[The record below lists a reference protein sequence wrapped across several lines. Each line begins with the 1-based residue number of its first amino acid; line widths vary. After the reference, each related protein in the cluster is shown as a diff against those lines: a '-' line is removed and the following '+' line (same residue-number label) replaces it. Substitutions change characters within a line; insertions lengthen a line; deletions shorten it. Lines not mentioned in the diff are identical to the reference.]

1 MQINNVTITDIDQIY
16 SFYRIASDYQKA
28 KEKVIVWP
36 DFNRNMVETEIA
48 EHRQFKMLMN
58 NEVVCIW
65 AITFNDE
72 QIWEERN
79 RDSAI
84 YIHRIA
90 TNPDFRGR
98 NFVSKIVDWA
108 KEYAKEKGI
117 QFDIVVNIQGDEPFI
132 DPNLI
137 EELVHSFDDDQVSMV
152 SAMSKIENIKD
163 LQDPNVVKVVVDTQN
178 NAIYFSRAPIP
189 FPRDHQEIIRSNEEL
204 KKHNFFRHIGIYGY
218 RKDFLAKYIE
228 MDQTNLEKLE
238 KLEQLRV
245 IENGFKIKMIEAATS
260 LTGIDT
266 QEDYEEA
273 LKKY

>member
-1 MQINNVTITDIDQIY
+1 M
-16 SFYRIASDYQKA
+16 K
-28 KEKVIVWP
+28 KVIVIP
-36 DFNRNMVETEIA
+36 ARLDSSRLPKKVLLDLKGKTVIQRVYEQCLKVKNIDGVYIATDSTEIEGVCRSFTDHIILTKSSHQSGTDRIGEA
-48 EHRQFKMLMN
+48 
-58 NEVVCIW
+58 VVGIDCDI
-65 AITFNDE
+65 
-72 QIWEERN
+72 
-79 RDSAI
+79 
-84 YIHRIA
+84 
-90 TNPDFRGR
+90 
-98 NFVSKIVDWA
+98 IVN
-108 KEYAKEKGI
+108 
-117 QFDIVVNIQGDEPFI
+117 VQGDEPFI

-137 EELVHSFDDDQVSMV
+137 EELVHSFDDDQVSMA

-189 FPRDHQEIIRSNEEL
+189 FPRDHQEIIQLNEQL

-218 RKDFLAKYIE
+218 QKDFLAKYIK

-245 IENGFKIKMIEAATS
+245 IENGFKIKMIEAASS
-260 LTGIDT
+260 LIGIDT

>member
-1 MQINNVTITDIDQIY
+1 M
-16 SFYRIASDYQKA
+16 K
-28 KEKVIVWP
+28 KVIVIP
-36 DFNRNMVETEIA
+36 ARLDSSRLPKKVLLDLKGKTVIQ
-48 EHRQFKMLMN
+48 R
-58 NEVVCIW
+58 VY
-65 AITFNDE
+65 E
-72 QIWEERN
+72 QCLKVKNI
-79 RDSAI
+79 DGV
-84 YIHRIA
+84 YIA
-90 TNPDFRGR
+90 TDSLEIEGVCRSFTNHIILTKSTHQSGTDRIGEA
-98 NFVSKIVDWA
+98 VA
-108 KEYAKEKGI
+108 GI
-117 QFDIVVNIQGDEPFI
+117 DCDVVVNVQGDEPFI

-137 EELVHSFDDDQVSMV
+137 EELVHSFDDDQVSMA

-218 RKDFLAKYIE
+218 KKDFLAKYIE

-245 IENGFKIKMIEAATS
+245 IENGFKIKMIEVATS

-266 QEDYEEA
+266 LEDYEEA

>member
-1 MQINNVTITDIDQIY
+1 M
-16 SFYRIASDYQKA
+16 K
-28 KEKVIVWP
+28 KVIVIP
-36 DFNRNMVETEIA
+36 ARLDSSRLPKKILLDLKGKTVIQ
-48 EHRQFKMLMN
+48 R
-58 NEVVCIW
+58 VY
-65 AITFNDE
+65 E
-72 QIWEERN
+72 QCLRVKNI
-79 RDSAI
+79 DGV
-84 YIHRIA
+84 YIA
-90 TNPDFRGR
+90 TDSPDIEEVCRSFTNHIILTKNTHQSGTDRIGEA
-98 NFVSKIVDWA
+98 VA
-108 KEYAKEKGI
+108 GI
-117 QFDIVVNIQGDEPFI
+117 DCDVVVNVQGDEPFI

-137 EELVHSFDDDQVSMV
+137 EELVHSFDDDQVSMA

-189 FPRDHQEIIRSNEEL
+189 FPRDHQEIIHSKEEL

-260 LTGIDT
+260 LVGIDT

>member
-1 MQINNVTITDIDQIY
+1 M
-16 SFYRIASDYQKA
+16 K
-28 KEKVIVWP
+28 KVIVIP
-36 DFNRNMVETEIA
+36 ARLDSSRLPKKVLLDLKGKTVIQ
-48 EHRQFKMLMN
+48 R
-58 NEVVCIW
+58 VY
-65 AITFNDE
+65 E
-72 QIWEERN
+72 QCLRVKNI
-79 RDSAI
+79 DGV
-84 YIHRIA
+84 YIA
-90 TNPDFRGR
+90 TDSSEIEEVCRSFTNHIIFTKSTHQSGTDRIGEA
-98 NFVSKIVDWA
+98 VA
-108 KEYAKEKGI
+108 GI
-117 QFDIVVNIQGDEPFI
+117 DCDVVLNVQGDEPFI

-137 EELVHSFDDDQVSMV
+137 EELVHSFDDDQVSMA

-189 FPRDHQEIIRSNEEL
+189 FPRDHQEIIHSNEEL
-204 KKHNFFRHIGIYGY
+204 KNHNFFRHIGIYGY

-266 QEDYEEA
+266 LEDYEEA

>member
-1 MQINNVTITDIDQIY
+1 M
-16 SFYRIASDYQKA
+16 K
-28 KEKVIVWP
+28 KVIVIP
-36 DFNRNMVETEIA
+36 ARLDSSRLPKKVLLDLKGKTVIQRVYEQCLKVKNIDGVYIATDSTEI
-48 EHRQFKMLMN
+48 EG
-58 NEVVCIW
+58 VCRSFTDHI
-65 AITFNDE
+65 ILTKSSHQSGTD
-72 QIWEERN
+72 
-79 RDSAI
+79 
-84 YIHRIA
+84 RIGEA
-90 TNPDFRGR
+90 
-98 NFVSKIVDWA
+98 VS
-108 KEYAKEKGI
+108 GI
-117 QFDIVVNIQGDEPFI
+117 DCDIVVNVQGDEPFI

-137 EELVHSFDDDQVSMV
+137 EELVHSFDHDQVSMA

-189 FPRDHQEIIRSNEEL
+189 FPRDHQEIIYSNEEL

-218 RKDFLAKYIE
+218 QKDFLAKYIK

-245 IENGFKIKMIEAATS
+245 IENGFKIKMIEAASS
-260 LTGIDT
+260 LIGIDT

>member
-1 MQINNVTITDIDQIY
+1 M
-16 SFYRIASDYQKA
+16 K
-28 KEKVIVWP
+28 KVIVIP
-36 DFNRNMVETEIA
+36 ARLDSSRLPKKVLLDLKGKTVIQ
-48 EHRQFKMLMN
+48 R
-58 NEVVCIW
+58 VY
-65 AITFNDE
+65 E
-72 QIWEERN
+72 QCLKVKNI
-79 RDSAI
+79 DGV
-84 YIHRIA
+84 YIA
-90 TNPDFRGR
+90 TDSSEIEEVCRSFTNHIIFTKSSHQSGTDRIGEA
-98 NFVSKIVDWA
+98 VA
-108 KEYAKEKGI
+108 GI
-117 QFDIVVNIQGDEPFI
+117 DCDVVVNVQGDEPFI

-137 EELVHSFDDDQVSMV
+137 EELVHSFEDVQVSMA

-189 FPRDHQEIIRSNEEL
+189 FPRDHQEIVHTNKEL

-228 MDQTNLEKLE
+228 LDQTNLEKLE

-245 IENGFKIKMIEAATS
+245 IENGFKIRMIEAATS
-260 LTGIDT
+260 LIGIDT

>member
-1 MQINNVTITDIDQIY
+1 M
-16 SFYRIASDYQKA
+16 K
-28 KEKVIVWP
+28 KVIVIP
-36 DFNRNMVETEIA
+36 ARLDSSRLPKKVLLDLKGKTVIQ
-48 EHRQFKMLMN
+48 R
-58 NEVVCIW
+58 VY
-65 AITFNDE
+65 E
-72 QIWEERN
+72 QCLKVKNI
-79 RDSAI
+79 DGV
-84 YIHRIA
+84 YIA
-90 TNPDFRGR
+90 TDSLEIEGVCRSFTNHIILTKSSHQSGTDRIGEA
-98 NFVSKIVDWA
+98 VA
-108 KEYAKEKGI
+108 GI
-117 QFDIVVNIQGDEPFI
+117 DCDIVVNVQGDEPFI

-137 EELVHSFDDDQVSMV
+137 EELVHSFEDGQVSMA

-228 MDQTNLEKLE
+228 LDQTNLEKLE

-245 IENGFKIKMIEAATS
+245 IENGFKIRMIEAATS
-260 LTGIDT
+260 LIGIDT